1 MKLNKNKQKIFYI
14 KDQILNLYLLVLK
27 FLFNTISNIIY
38 KGLKVIKSLLKKG
51 FEFFPSN

>member
-27 FLFNTISNIIY
+27 FLFNTILNIIY